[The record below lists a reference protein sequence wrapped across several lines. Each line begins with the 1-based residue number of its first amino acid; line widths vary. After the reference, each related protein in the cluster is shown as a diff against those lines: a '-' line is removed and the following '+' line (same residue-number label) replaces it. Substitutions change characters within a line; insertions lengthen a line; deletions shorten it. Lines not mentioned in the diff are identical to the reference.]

1 MIKVDQL
8 SYTYPKSTQTA
19 VKAISFQVEK
29 GEIFGFLGPSGAGKS
44 TTQKVLIRLLDNY
57 QGSISL
63 YDKALNTYGSDLYE
77 KIGVGFELPNHFLKL
92 SGEDNLKFFASLY
105 GGQKRSIEDLMKL
118 VGLYDAKDQAVASY
132 SKGMKMRLNFIR
144 ALLHDP
150 EIIFLDEP
158 TSGLD
163 PVNAKLIKEL
173 ILEEKAKGKTIF
185 ITTHNMQ
192 VADDLCD
199 RVAFIVD
206 GEIVEL
212 DTPKALK
219 LKHGERLVQLEYVVE
234 NQIETAC
241 FDLESYGSEPNFL
254 RLIKQ
259 YETRTLHSM
268 ETTLEDVF
276 IKVTGRR
283 LD

>member
-1 MIKVDQL
+1 MITVKNL
-8 SYTYPKSTQTA
+8 KYTYPKTETTA
-19 VKAISFQVEK
+19 VKGISFEVAK

-57 QGSISL
+57 KGEITLYGKSL
-63 YDKALNTYGSDLYE
+63 ETYGSELYE

-92 SGEDNLKFFASLY
+92 SAVENLKFFASLY
-105 GGQKRSIEDLMKL
+105 SGKSRDIDDLLKS
-118 VGLYDAKDQAVASY
+118 VGLFEAKDTAVSAF

-144 ALLHDP
+144 ALLNDP
-150 EIIFLDEP
+150 ELIFLDEP

-163 PVNAKLIKEL
+163 PVNGKLIKDL
-173 ILEEKAKGKTIF
+173 ILEEKRKGKTIF

-206 GEIVEL
+206 GEITEL
-212 DTPKALK
+212 DTPKELK
-219 LKHGERLVQLEYVVE
+219 LKHGDQLIQLEYIADE
-234 NQIETAC
+234 QIKTAS
-241 FDLESYGSEPNFL
+241 FDLATYGNDPAFL
-254 RLIKQ
+254 DLIKEH
-259 YETRTLHSM
+259 ETRTLHSM

-283 LD
+283 LV